1 MVDGF
6 CCCRCVVS
14 HCFPG
19 QHLMRHFRVSD
30 PSGVNKEILLFRML
44 LLLLVARVSAVDHV
58 MEKRSRQEQQAATY
72 TGLPTTNKGPT
83 MDMLLT
89 FRLSPSPPPIQIV
102 WHFWW
107 LIVNI
112 IYIENKMGFVN
123 ATYNNIDTRKFF
135 RERNWRWIIIGFVWV
150 VRGSGTIFRSSCA
163 R

>member
-1 MVDGF
+1 MATIGCKRKINYCPIKGRTFFTRLLKPTHLGSGEGGPLTGPGRQCVDGF
-6 CCCRCVVS
+6 CFCRCVVS

-102 WHFWW
+102 
-107 LIVNI
+107 
-112 IYIENKMGFVN
+112 
-123 ATYNNIDTRKFF
+123 
-135 RERNWRWIIIGFVWV
+135 
-150 VRGSGTIFRSSCA
+150 
-163 R
+163 